1 MLRAAAARLKCPNL
15 IEGVIRRVEKQVW
28 NLVVR
33 LVARKLVAYP
43 IYFFKQPIANRWPMC
58 KPADLTFEAEQ
69 IPQLERVSNRAA
81 GCVVVKIDEHPQA
94 ATR

>member
-58 KPADLTFEAEQ
+58 KPAEFNV
-69 IPQLERVSNRAA
+69 RGRA
-81 GCVVVKIDEHPQA
+81 DPA
-94 ATR
+94 A